1 VGESWR
7 EETVP
12 QFRRRGIGGGGLTN
26 QELISIEKQVELLR
40 REKAQM
46 ENEAKYRRF
55 QRDPIGTHFG
65 EMTPARRR
73 ERERELREKNN
84 MKARADAS
92 AFALPPP
99 PSSAVVPR
107 LRTEPL
113 PEDVVASRRK
123 RTDALL
129 RKFRNLG

>member
-1 VGESWR
+1 
-7 EETVP
+7 
-12 QFRRRGIGGGGLTN
+12 
-26 QELISIEKQVELLR
+26 VELLR

-73 ERERELREKNN
+73 ERERELRERHN
-84 MKARADAS
+84 MRARGDAT
-92 AFALPPP
+92 AARPPP

-113 PEDVVASRRK
+113 PDDVVASRRK

>member
-1 VGESWR
+1 LADGAH
-7 EETVP
+7 T
-12 QFRRRGIGGGGLTN
+12 

-73 ERERELREKNN
+73 ERERELREKSE
-84 MKARADAS
+84 MRTRAS
-92 AFALPPP
+92 AVRPPP
-99 PSSAVVPR
+99 LSAAVVEPR

-123 RTDALL
+123 RTDTLL

>member
-1 VGESWR
+1 M
-7 EETVP
+7 
-12 QFRRRGIGGGGLTN
+12 
-26 QELISIEKQVELLR
+26 ELLR

-55 QRDPIGTHFG
+55 QRDPIGTHYG

-73 ERERELREKNN
+73 ERERELRQRNE
-84 MKARADAS
+84 MRARAAGAADGGGGGGVFMRAS
-92 AFALPPP
+92 AARAPP
-99 PSSAVVPR
+99 PSAAVVPR

-123 RTDALL
+123 RTDTLL